1 MGKSGDSNQV
11 IYLGVATVVVILGL
25 AYYANGKFNMHD
37 RAIVDLNE
45 AMVAHSAKNDNNIG
59 ILNGSI
65 DRLRDDVMAENQ
77 KLRRQLR
84 RLTMSLNGESGTRQ
98 VAADDDEEDD
108 EDLIQSRRARRR

>member
-1 MGKSGDSNQV
+1 MGKDGSNQLL
-11 IYLGVATVVVILGL
+11 YLGVATVVVILGL
-25 AYYANGKFNMHD
+25 AYYANGKFNQHE
-37 RAIVDLNE
+37 RAITDLNE
-45 AMVAHSAKNDNNIG
+45 ALTAHVNKNDNNIG

-84 RLTMSLNGESGTRQ
+84 RLTASLNGEAGGRPAP
-98 VAADDDEEDD
+98 VEDEDDDE